1 MKESYVSIRCVI
13 PSELEEELPEL
24 LSPWPVLGSE
34 IENDLDGRLQVTV
47 YLSAADVHSL
57 RAVRKSLEGSGGR
70 IVEERPFPEDD
81 WLANYRE
88 RVRPFPIGEL
98 WWIDPQPDRPTE
110 APVGRRRL
118 VVEPRMAFGTGTH
131 ESTQAILVELENLG
145 VKGRKVLDVGTGS
158 GILAF
163 AAECLEAAWVVALDT
178 DPAAVWVA
186 IENARE
192 QEWQSRA
199 DLVLGPVGCLEGA
212 EFDIVLCNMIA
223 SNFLPLARDLRRLL
237 TPQGVAVFAGLLES
251 EAERVS
257 ESLRH
262 AGFGI
267 TSQRGLGDWASL
279 TATTV
284 PRP

>member
-1 MKESYVSIRCVI
+1 
-13 PSELEEELPEL
+13 
-24 LSPWPVLGSE
+24 
-34 IENDLDGRLQVTV
+34 
-47 YLSAADVHSL
+47 
-57 RAVRKSLEGSGGR
+57 
-70 IVEERPFPEDD
+70 
-81 WLANYRE
+81 
-88 RVRPFPIGEL
+88 
-98 WWIDPQPDRPTE
+98 
-110 APVGRRRL
+110 
-118 VVEPRMAFGTGTH
+118 MAFGTGTH

-186 IENARE
+186 VETARE
-192 QEWQSRA
+192 QEWRSSA
-199 DLVLGPVGCLEGA
+199 DFVIGSVGCLEGA

-223 SNFLPLARDLRRLL
+223 SNFLPIARDLRRLL

-267 TSQRGLGDWASL
+267 TSQRSLGDWTSL
-279 TATTV
+279 TAAAV